1 MLFDSEKEIRNIL
14 YTLDFKGVV
23 NEDLEDSIDHGRL
36 VAEIVKML
44 ADRIGLDEK
53 TTETIYNA
61 ACVHDV
67 GKLKLSQ
74 SIYGRDKKSLHVEE
88 VRHMRMHARLG
99 AEMLGK
105 CNYPSE
111 IVDAVYHHHECYD
124 GSGYPDNLREDDI
137 PYSSRFIK
145 ICDAFAALIS
155 DRPYRKGF
163 DKETAL
169 GMMIEDNKEYDIKLF
184 LDFMNLVNSPEFD
197 RIIKMAEEMNKKHSY
212 K

>member
-14 YTLDFKGVV
+14 YSLDLKGVV

-74 SIYGRDKKSLHVEE
+74 SIYGRDKRSLHVEE

>member
-14 YTLDFKGVV
+14 YSLDLKGVV

>member
-88 VRHMRMHARLG
+88 VRHMRMHAKLG

>member
-14 YTLDFKGVV
+14 YTLDLKGVV

>member
-14 YTLDFKGVV
+14 YTLDLKGVV

-53 TTETIYNA
+53 ATETIYNA